1 MKDMSYKKR
10 EKIVPGFWRQ
20 KQTKEVKIGWRLNG
34 EWKEGKGAGKQR
46 AQADGVRAMRVSVF
60 RFPDSLALF

>member
-20 KQTKEVKIGWRLNG
+20 KQTKEVKIGWRMNG
-34 EWKEGKGAGKQR
+34 EWK
-46 AQADGVRAMRVSVF
+46 
-60 RFPDSLALF
+60 